1 VRTPLIG
8 DRLPSDPR
16 YSGCYTGLF
25 TGGALSAL
33 MAPWPTSW
41 SCRLFLI
48 YNSTKRRLHA
58 LASLDLRKAIDF
70 VSHHSVAPALL
81 NFGIPEYL
89 QQYITSTFT
98 DASSIIFLGGR
109 EVGTVGMRRGVRQ
122 GDPLSPLLFDMV
134 VDELLGLL
142 EADGCGAEI
151 SGGVGFADDFI
162 LLAETP
168 RELQRALDLSAAFFQ
183 RRGMVL
189 NPMKSRVLVRRKV
202 SGSIIP
208 VGSPDLTVGQHQP
221 LQVLGD
227 DLRYLRRYA
236 TMLDKL
242 PRLVAAP
249 PCLPTEAPSPMYSV
263 PGSASWVMRRAG
275 DPVIV
280 AALSSA
286 TVARLLGRLDA
297 TGGPNRGGAVRGGQP
312 QGAPTKGAKPQVG
325 AAKGHRARG
334 RSTGAQPQG
343 GSTNGAQSQ
352 GGQKMT
358 YAQRLKARVEEVH
371 ETVVAADSG

>member
-1 VRTPLIG
+1 
-8 DRLPSDPR
+8 
-16 YSGCYTGLF
+16 
-25 TGGALSAL
+25 
-33 MAPWPTSW
+33 
-41 SCRLFLI
+41 
-48 YNSTKRRLHA
+48 
-58 LASLDLRKAIDF
+58 
-70 VSHHSVAPALL
+70 
-81 NFGIPEYL
+81 
-89 QQYITSTFT
+89 
-98 DASSIIFLGGR
+98 
-109 EVGTVGMRRGVRQ
+109 MRRGVRQ

-134 VDELLGLL
+134 VDELLGQL

-151 SGGVGFADDFI
+151 SGGVRCPGMAFADDFV

-168 RELQRALDLSAAFFQ
+168 RELQKALDLSAAFFQ

-208 VGSPDLTVGQHQP
+208 AGSPGLTVGQHQP

-297 TGGPNRGGAVRGGQP
+297 MCGDITPGEHYHRAISGGCFSAGLQQSSAGGASRHWISHPPPWGPGAIGCGQYTSERRTCPLLAATLRRPYATSYRRAPLPMTPASIATTQWQQRSQSSVGRMVGSFWRSPMCGIRTAHYISRTWWFFAPPLMPWFATFRSPGRLDLVRPRCCIAREGYTTIP
-312 QGAPTKGAKPQVG
+312 SSWRPPVG
-325 AAKGHRARG
+325 DGLG
-334 RSTGAQPQG
+334 WRSSSCP
-343 GSTNGAQSQ
+343 
-352 GGQKMT
+352 
-358 YAQRLKARVEEVH
+358 
-371 ETVVAADSG
+371 